1 MLSVLDAPASV
12 PFCSRSFLSWSS
24 GVSISLLY
32 LAEDS
37 VALVFSL
44 FMSTSP
50 SLLGHSR
57 RHLIMLFCIILRKGR
72 RLDPSPPSATVI
84 PAHFCRDQE
93 LPARVVTASQIPFTF
108 PSVLVL
114 PSLLVPR
121 SLPLPRSPAAPR
133 GRIRRALTRPFPPAR
148 WQNSAQ
154 PNEHPASETPPP
166 RPTAARLPRSLRSSG
181 AVAGLPPP
189 SDHGASFGAQSL
201 SLFLLLSALH
211 TEMIFHARPRLRAFL
226 PLTLPGSCPRHLVTF
241 RLDFPP
247 LGSFC

>member
-1 MLSVLDAPASV
+1 MLLPLFPSAQG
-12 PFCSRSFLSWSS
+12 SFLSWSS
-24 GVSISLLY
+24 GASISLLY

-72 RLDPSPPSATVI
+72 RLDPSPPSAPVI

-108 PSVLVL
+108 PSVPVS

-121 SLPLPRSPAAPR
+121 SLPSPRSPAAPR

-154 PNEHPASETPPP
+154 PNEHPASETPPPP

-226 PLTLPGSCPRHLVTF
+226 PLTLPGSYPRHLVTF